1 MVKFTLRLTEEEK
14 QILDIKSKEL
24 NKSKNDIL
32 RYLINNNLIKIEDEI
47 KIYEELNNNF
57 KDYAFQLKK
66 FGTVLNQINKNFYNG
81 KNEKIENIDNIL
93 EELWQSIKL

>member
-1 MVKFTLRLTEEEK
+1 MIKFTLRLTEEEK
-14 QILDIKSKEL
+14 QILNIKSKEL

-32 RYLINNNLIKIEDEI
+32 RYLINNNLLNIEDEM
-47 KIYEELNNNF
+47 KIYEELNNNL
-57 KDYAFQLKK
+57 KNYAFQLKK

-81 KNEKIENIDNIL
+81 KSEKIENIDSIL

>member
-1 MVKFTLRLTEEEK
+1 MIKLTLRLTEEEK

-32 RYLINNNLIKIEDEI
+32 RYLINNNLLNIEDEM
-47 KIYEELNNNF
+47 KIYEELNNNL
-57 KDYAFQLKK
+57 KNYAFQLKK

-81 KNEKIENIDNIL
+81 KSEKIENIDSIL